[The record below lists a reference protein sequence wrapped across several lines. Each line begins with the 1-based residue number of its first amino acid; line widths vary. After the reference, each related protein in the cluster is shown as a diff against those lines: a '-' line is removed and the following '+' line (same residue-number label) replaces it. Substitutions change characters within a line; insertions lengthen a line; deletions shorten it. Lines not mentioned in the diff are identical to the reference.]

1 MPHPCYPQ
9 RSLGAATIVRALR
22 LCAILLTA
30 AICLPAQDLKEF
42 EKKVTEFTLANGLHF
57 IVAERHEAPVVSFH
71 TYVNAG
77 SADDP
82 SGETGIAHMFEH
94 MAFKGTETIGTRD
107 WPSEKKALD
116 AIEEV
121 YDRLEAERNKGPK
134 ADATRIG
141 VLQAQVRMAI
151 DGAEAYV
158 VPNNYLA
165 IIETNGGAGVNAG
178 TALDSTEYY
187 YSLPSNRTELWFLM
201 ESQRFLRPVFRQFY
215 KERDVVLEEHRMRVE
230 SDPQGKLIQDLLATA
245 FAAHPYRNP
254 PGGWPSDIVSL
265 RRADAKEFFDKYYV
279 PANMTMAI
287 VGDVNPADAKRLAER
302 YFNPLPARPLPP
314 RLHTEEPPQP
324 GPKTAVVDSPTQPIV
339 AIAYKRP
346 DQYSKEDPVFDVI
359 SLILSSGRT
368 GLLYKELV
376 QEKKIALVAQASAT
390 YPDGRY
396 PNLFAFF
403 LAPSVG
409 HNVDEDLKALDDLLG
424 RFKARKVDAETLAR
438 VKTKARAGVIRRL
451 DNNAGLARMLATY
464 YASYGDWRKLF
475 TSIDDFNR
483 VTADDVQR
491 VARQYFV
498 LPSRTVAYL
507 APPGP
512 VGTPAGTPGGR
523 P

>member
-1 MPHPCYPQ
+1 M
-9 RSLGAATIVRALR
+9 RALR

-30 AICLPAQDLKEF
+30 AICLPSQDLKEF

-77 SADDP
+77 SVDDP

-94 MAFKGTETIGTRD
+94 MAFKGTETIGTVD

-116 AIEEV
+116 AIEDV
-121 YDRLEAERNKGPK
+121 YNRLDAERNKGPK
-134 ADATRIG
+134 ADKTRIG
-141 VLQAQVRMAI
+141 VLQAQLQMAI
-151 DGAEAYV
+151 DSAEAYV
-158 VPNNYLA
+158 VPNDYLR

-178 TALDSTEYY
+178 TSLDSTEYY
-187 YSLPSNRTELWFLM
+187 YSLPSNRIELWFLM
-201 ESQRFLRPVFRQFY
+201 ESQRFLHPVFREFY
-215 KERDVVLEEHRMRVE
+215 KERNVVLEEYRMRVE
-230 SDPQGKLIQDLLATA
+230 SDPEGKLTQDLLATA
-245 FAAHPYRNP
+245 FEAHPYRNP
-254 PGGWPSDIVSL
+254 PGGWPSDIVNL
-265 RRADAKEFFDKYYV
+265 RRADAIAFFDKYYV
-279 PANMTMAI
+279 PANITMAI
-287 VGDVNPADAKRLAER
+287 VGDVNPADAKRMAER

-314 RLHTEEPPQP
+314 LLHTVEPPQP

-346 DQYSKEDPVFDVI
+346 DQYSKDDPVFNVI

-368 GLLYKELV
+368 GLLYKDLV

-390 YPDGRY
+390 FPGGRY
-396 PNLFAFF
+396 PNLFVFF

-409 HNVDEDLKALDDLLG
+409 HTVDEDLKEIDNLLAQ
-424 RFKARKVDAETLAR
+424 FKARKVDAETLAR

-451 DNNAGLARMLATY
+451 DNNAGLAQMLATY

-475 TSIDDFNR
+475 TSIDDLNR
-483 VTADDVQR
+483 VTADDVER
-491 VARQYFV
+491 VARQCFV
-498 LPSRTVAYL
+498 VPSRTVAYL
-507 APPGP
+507 AQPGP
-512 VGTPAGTPGGR
+512 VGAPAAAPGGR

>member
-1 MPHPCYPQ
+1 
-9 RSLGAATIVRALR
+9 VRALR

-30 AICLPAQDLKEF
+30 AICLPSQDLKEF

-77 SADDP
+77 SAEDP

-94 MAFKGTETIGTRD
+94 MAFKGTETIGTMN
-107 WPSEKKALD
+107 WPSEKKAMD

-134 ADATRIG
+134 ADQTRIG
-141 VLQAQVRMAI
+141 VLQAQLRMAI
-151 DGAEAYV
+151 DSAQAYV
-158 VPNNYLA
+158 VPNEYLR
-165 IIETNGGAGVNAG
+165 IIESNGGAGVNAG
-178 TALDSTEYY
+178 TALDSTAYY
-187 YSLPSNRTELWFLM
+187 YSLPSNRIELWFLM
-201 ESQRFLRPVFRQFY
+201 ESQRFLRPVFREFY

-230 SDPQGKLIQDLLATA
+230 SNPQGKLIEDLLATA

-254 PGGWPSDIVSL
+254 PGGWPSDIVNL
-265 RRADAKEFFDKYYV
+265 RRADAKAFFDEYYV
-279 PANMTMAI
+279 PANITMAI
-287 VGDVNPADAKRLAER
+287 VGDVNPADAKRMAER
-302 YFNPLPARPLPP
+302 YFNSLPARPLPP
-314 RLHTEEPPQP
+314 LLHTVEPPQP

-346 DQYSKEDPVFDVI
+346 DQYSKDDPVFDVI

-368 GLLYKELV
+368 GLLYKDLV
-376 QEKKIALVAQASAT
+376 QEKKIALVAQANAS

-396 PNLFAFF
+396 PNLFVFF
-403 LAPSVG
+403 MAPSVG
-409 HNVDEDLKALDDLLG
+409 HTVDEDLKALDDLLG
-424 RFKARKVDAETLAR
+424 RFMARKVDAETLAR

-451 DNNAGLARMLATY
+451 DNNAGLAGMLATY
-464 YASYGDWRKLF
+464 HASYGDWRKLF
-475 TSIDDFNR
+475 TSIDDLNR

-507 APPGP
+507 APPG
-512 VGTPAGTPGGR
+512 VAGTPGGR
-523 P
+523 Q

>member
-1 MPHPCYPQ
+1 M
-9 RSLGAATIVRALR
+9 RALR
-22 LCAILLTA
+22 LCTILLTA
-30 AICLPAQDLKEF
+30 VICLPSQDLKEF
-42 EKKVTEFTLANGLHF
+42 EKKVTEFTLSNGLHF

-77 SADDP
+77 SVDDP

-116 AIEEV
+116 AVEEV

-151 DGAEAYV
+151 DSAEAYV
-158 VPNNYLA
+158 VPNEYLR
-165 IIETNGGAGVNAG
+165 IIEVNGGAGVNAG
-178 TALDSTEYY
+178 TALDSTEYH
-187 YSLPSNRTELWFLM
+187 YSLPSNRMELWFLM
-201 ESQRFLRPVFRQFY
+201 ESQRFLRPVLREFY

-230 SDPQGKLIQDLLATA
+230 SDPQGKLTQDLLATA

-254 PGGWPSDIVSL
+254 TGGWPSDIVSL

-279 PANMTMAI
+279 PANITMAM
-287 VGDVNPADAKRLAER
+287 VGDVNPAEAKRMAER
-302 YFNPLPARPLPP
+302 YFSPLPARPLPP

-324 GPKTAVVDSPTQPIV
+324 GPKTAVVNSPTQPIA

-346 DQYSKEDPVFDVI
+346 DQYGKEDPVFNVI

-376 QEKKIALVAQASAT
+376 QEKKIALAAQARAT
-390 YPDGRY
+390 FPDGRY
-396 PNLFAFF
+396 PNLFVFS

-409 HNVDEDLKALDDLLG
+409 HTVDEDLKALDDLLG
-424 RFKARKVDAETLAR
+424 RFKARRVDAETLAR

-464 YASYGDWRKLF
+464 YASFGDWRKLF
-475 TSIDDFNR
+475 TSIDNLNQ

-498 LPSRTVAYL
+498 LPSRTVVYIAQ
-507 APPGP
+507 PGP
-512 VGTPAGTPGGR
+512 VGAPGNAPGGR

>member
-1 MPHPCYPQ
+1 
-9 RSLGAATIVRALR
+9 VRALR

-30 AICLPAQDLKEF
+30 AICLPSQDLKEF

-77 SADDP
+77 SVDDP

-94 MAFKGTETIGTRD
+94 MAFKGTETNGTVN

-116 AIEEV
+116 AIEEA
-121 YDRLEAERNKGPK
+121 YDRLDAERNKGPK
-134 ADATRIG
+134 ADTTRIG
-141 VLQAQVRMAI
+141 VLQAQLQMAI
-151 DGAEAYV
+151 DSAEAYV
-158 VPNNYLA
+158 VPNEYLR

-178 TALDSTEYY
+178 TSLDSTEYY
-187 YSLPSNRTELWFLM
+187 YSLPSNRIELWFLM
-201 ESQRFLRPVFRQFY
+201 ESQRFLRPVFREFY
-215 KERDVVLEEHRMRVE
+215 KERNVVLEEHRMRVE
-230 SDPQGKLIQDLLATA
+230 SDPEGKLTQDLLATA
-245 FAAHPYRNP
+245 FEAHPYRNP
-254 PGGWPSDIVSL
+254 PGGWPSDIVNL
-265 RRADAKEFFDKYYV
+265 RRAGAIAFFDKYYV
-279 PANMTMAI
+279 PANITMAI
-287 VGDVNPADAKRLAER
+287 VGDVNPADAKRMAER

-314 RLHTEEPPQP
+314 LLHTDEPPQP

-346 DQYSKEDPVFDVI
+346 DQYSKDDPVFDVI

-368 GLLYKELV
+368 GLMYKDLV
-376 QEKKIALVAQASAT
+376 QDKKIALVAQTLAT
-390 YPDGRY
+390 YPGGRY
-396 PNLFAFF
+396 PNLFLFF

-409 HNVDEDLKALDDLLG
+409 HTVDEDVKALDNLLG
-424 RFKARKVDAETLAR
+424 QFKAQKVDAETLAR

-451 DNNAGLARMLATY
+451 DNNAGLAQMLATY

-475 TSIDDFNR
+475 TSIDDLNR

-507 APPGP
+507 AQPGP
-512 VGTPAGTPGGR
+512 VGTPAAAPGGR

>member
-1 MPHPCYPQ
+1 
-9 RSLGAATIVRALR
+9 
-22 LCAILLTA
+22 
-30 AICLPAQDLKEF
+30 
-42 EKKVTEFTLANGLHF
+42 
-57 IVAERHEAPVVSFH
+57 
-71 TYVNAG
+71 VN
-77 SADDP
+77 
-82 SGETGIAHMFEH
+82 
-94 MAFKGTETIGTRD
+94 

-116 AIEEV
+116 AIEEA

-134 ADATRIG
+134 ADTTRIG
-141 VLQAQVRMAI
+141 VLQAQLQMAI
-151 DGAEAYV
+151 DGAEAFA
-158 VPNNYLA
+158 VPNEYMG

-178 TALDSTEYY
+178 TSLDSTEYY

-201 ESQRFLRPVFRQFY
+201 ESQRFLRPVFREFY

-230 SDPQGKLIQDLLATA
+230 SSPQGKLTQDLLATA

-254 PGGWPSDIVSL
+254 PGGWPSDIVNL
-265 RRADAKEFFDKYYV
+265 RRADAKAFFDKYYV
-279 PANMTMAI
+279 PANITMAI
-287 VGDVNPADAKRLAER
+287 VGDVNPADAKRMAER

-314 RLHTEEPPQP
+314 LLHTVEPPQP

-346 DQYSKEDPVFDVI
+346 DQYAKDDPVFDVM

-368 GLLYKELV
+368 GLLYKDLV
-376 QEKKIALVAQASAT
+376 QEKKIALVAQASAS

-396 PNLFAFF
+396 PNLFVFF
-403 LAPSVG
+403 MAPSVG
-409 HNVDEDLKALDDLLG
+409 HTVDEDMKALDNLLAQ
-424 RFKARKVDAETLAR
+424 FKARKVDAETLAR

-451 DNNAGLARMLATY
+451 DDNTGLAQMLATY

-475 TSIDDFNR
+475 TSIDDLNR

-507 APPGP
+507 AQPGP
-512 VGTPAGTPGGR
+512 VGAPAGAPGGH